1 MQQLQLQMLQAQVM
15 NEQAKGQDRQ
25 VDAQLKLAKAG
36 VAEAQARKMSS
47 DADMLDLDFVNKST
61 GTDHQQTQ
69 DLAAQEHQQNM
80 ELAAQNHQQNIDEHA
95 AKALLDFHKE
105 KAMPKEDAE

>member
-1 MQQLQLQMLQAQVM
+1 
-15 NEQAKGQDRQ
+15 
-25 VDAQLKLAKAG
+25 LKLAKAG

-61 GTDHQQTQ
+61 GTDHKQTQ
-69 DLAAQEHQQNM
+69 ELAEQDHQQNM

-105 KAMPKEDAE
+105 KAMPKEDAK